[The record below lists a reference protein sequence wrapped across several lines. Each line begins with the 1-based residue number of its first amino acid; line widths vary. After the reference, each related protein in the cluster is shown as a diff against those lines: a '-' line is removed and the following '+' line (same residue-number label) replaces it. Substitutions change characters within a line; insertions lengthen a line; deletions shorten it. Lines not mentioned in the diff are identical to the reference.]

1 MEEDLGKMFREK
13 NKEIFINSLTL
24 EIDRNLDALK
34 STTDNCVALEINKL
48 VIFFKSFF
56 KENDISY
63 KKEELL
69 GLLFREKTEI
79 NKIVNNRIEEKK
91 VSIKENFLE
100 GFHNEDALLSNF
112 IDLYTDELKEE
123 TTKMNNDLDI
133 ALKTRICLEFSE
145 YVIKKFKL
153 TNEEQQERINSRINI
168 LFKDTVLR
176 RIKEETEFR
185 DESLRNQTIESFKKY
200 RSLNEN
206 TYGKFAKE

>member
-48 VIFFKSFF
+48 AIFFKSFF

-200 RSLNEN
+200 RNLNEN

>member
-48 VIFFKSFF
+48 AIFFKSFF

-100 GFHNEDALLSNF
+100 GFRNEDALLSNF
-112 IDLYTDELKEE
+112 IDLYTD
-123 TTKMNNDLDI
+123 
-133 ALKTRICLEFSE
+133 
-145 YVIKKFKL
+145 
-153 TNEEQQERINSRINI
+153 
-168 LFKDTVLR
+168 
-176 RIKEETEFR
+176 
-185 DESLRNQTIESFKKY
+185 
-200 RSLNEN
+200 
-206 TYGKFAKE
+206 